1 MLKSKSFKEGVALL
15 CGTIIGSGYL
25 ILPFS
30 FLKAGV
36 LPNIFWLI
44 FFTCCLIIVNLI
56 YAEINLVTHNNHR
69 LPGYADLYLGKIF
82 KLLSRVIF
90 ILGILGGLIVYLIL
104 GSRFLILL
112 ASPIFKLS
120 TNNATLIFWILSSIV
135 VFLNFK
141 FSSKV
146 NLYLTIFTV
155 FIFFIVSI
163 FCLINADFNNFKII
177 PTESFF
183 FPYGLILY
191 SLIGWLVIPE
201 IIVLIQNN
209 KEDQKIIK
217 PIILIGTIIPM
228 VVYFVFGLSVFLL
241 LGANTSSD
249 AFTGLINFLP
259 QPLFIL
265 AALMAFLEILNSYFS
280 FGISAISTLKN
291 DFGFKKQTA
300 QILFLILPIAIFFIG
315 FIDFVKIIAV
325 LGASFESL
333 NILMILL
340 IYNKLKKTTK
350 NQEEKLI
357 SISKPLLIVLV
368 VIFVVGG
375 IIGTINVL

>member
-1 MLKSKSFKEGVALL
+1 MLKNKSFKEGVALL

-44 FFTCCLIIVNLI
+44 FFTCCLIIVNLV
-56 YAEINLVTHNNHR
+56 YAEINLVTNNNHR

-120 TNNATLIFWILSSIV
+120 TNSATLIFWILSSIV

-217 PIILIGTIIPM
+217 PIILVGTIIPM
-228 VVYFVFGLSVFLL
+228 VVYFIFGLSVFLL
-241 LGANTSSD
+241 SGANTSSD
-249 AFTGLINFLP
+249 AFTSLINFLP
-259 QPLFIL
+259 QPLFVL

-357 SISKPLLIVLV
+357 SIPKPLLIVLV

>member
-44 FFTCCLIIVNLI
+44 FFTCCLIIVNLV
-56 YAEINLVTHNNHR
+56 YAEINLVTNNNHR

-120 TNNATLIFWILSSIV
+120 TNSATLIFWILSSIV

-217 PIILIGTIIPM
+217 PIILVGTIIPM
-228 VVYFVFGLSVFLL
+228 VVYFIFGLSVFLL
-241 LGANTSSD
+241 SGANTSSD
-249 AFTGLINFLP
+249 AFTSLINFLP
-259 QPLFIL
+259 QPLFVL

-357 SISKPLLIVLV
+357 SIPKPLLIVLV

>member
-217 PIILIGTIIPM
+217 PIILVGTIIPM
-228 VVYFVFGLSVFLL
+228 VVYFIFGLSVFLL
-241 LGANTSSD
+241 SGANTSSD
-249 AFTGLINFLP
+249 AFTSLINFLP
-259 QPLFIL
+259 QPLFVL

-357 SISKPLLIVLV
+357 SIPKPLLIVLV

>member
-1 MLKSKSFKEGVALL
+1 MLKSKSLKEGIALL

-30 FLKAGV
+30 FLKAGI
-36 LPNIFWLI
+36 LPNTFWLI

-56 YAEINLVTHNNHR
+56 YAEINLITHNNHR
-69 LPGYADLYLGKIF
+69 LPGYANLYLGRAFEI
-82 KLLSRVIF
+82 LSKVIF
-90 ILGILGGLIVYLIL
+90 ILGILGGLVVYLIL

-112 ASPIFKLS
+112 VSPIFDLS
-120 TNNATLIFWILSSIV
+120 TDSATFIFWILSSLV

-155 FIFFIVSI
+155 IIFFTTSI
-163 FCLINADFNNFKII
+163 FCFTNADFNNFKII

-217 PIILIGTIIPM
+217 PIVVIGTIIPM
-228 VVYFVFGLSVFLL
+228 IVYFIFGLAVFLVA
-241 LGANTSSD
+241 GTNTSSD
-249 AFTGLINFLP
+249 AFTSLINFLP

-300 QILFLILPIAIFFIG
+300 QILFLILPIAIFLIG

-340 IYNKLKKTTK
+340 IYNKLKKTTRG
-350 NQEEKLI
+350 QEERFI
-357 SISKPLLIVLV
+357 SIPKPLLVALG
-368 VIFVVGG
+368 VIFVIGG

>member
-30 FLKAGV
+30 FLKAGI

-82 KLLSRVIF
+82 KLLSRAIF

-112 ASPIFKLS
+112 ASPIFNLS
-120 TNNATLIFWILSSIV
+120 TNNATLIFWILSSVV

-217 PIILIGTIIPM
+217 PIILIGTIIPT

-241 LGANTSSD
+241 LGANTSRD
-249 AFTGLINFLP
+249 AFTSLINFLP

-333 NILMILL
+333 NILTILL
-340 IYNKLKKTTK
+340 VYNKLKKTTK

>member
-217 PIILIGTIIPM
+217 PIILVGTIIPM
-228 VVYFVFGLSVFLL
+228 VVYFIFGLSVFLL
-241 LGANTSSD
+241 SGANTSSD
-249 AFTGLINFLP
+249 AFTSLINFLP
-259 QPLFIL
+259 QPLFVL

-357 SISKPLLIVLV
+357 SIPKPLLIVLI

>member
-82 KLLSRVIF
+82 KLLSRAIF

-217 PIILIGTIIPM
+217 PIILVGTIIPM
-228 VVYFVFGLSVFLL
+228 VVYFIFGLSVFLL
-241 LGANTSSD
+241 SGANTSSD
-249 AFTGLINFLP
+249 AFTSLINFLP
-259 QPLFIL
+259 QPLFVL

-357 SISKPLLIVLV
+357 SISKPLLIALV

>member
-30 FLKAGV
+30 FLKAGI

-44 FFTCCLIIVNLI
+44 FFTCCLIIINLI
-56 YAEINLVTHNNHR
+56 YAEINLATHNNHR
-69 LPGYADLYLGKIF
+69 LPGYADLYLGKIL

-217 PIILIGTIIPM
+217 PIILVGTIIPM

-241 LGANTSSD
+241 SGANTSSD
-249 AFTGLINFLP
+249 AFTSLINFLP
-259 QPLFIL
+259 QPLFVL

-357 SISKPLLIVLV
+357 SIPKPLLIVLI

>member
-30 FLKAGV
+30 FLKAGI

-44 FFTCCLIIVNLI
+44 FFTCCLIIVNLV
-56 YAEINLVTHNNHR
+56 YAEINLVTNNNHR

-217 PIILIGTIIPM
+217 PIILVGTIIPM
-228 VVYFVFGLSVFLL
+228 VVYFIFGLSVFLL
-241 LGANTSSD
+241 SGANTSSD
-249 AFTGLINFLP
+249 AFTSLINFLP
-259 QPLFIL
+259 QPLFVL

-357 SISKPLLIVLV
+357 SIPKPLLIVLV

>member
-1 MLKSKSFKEGVALL
+1 MLKNKSFKEGVALL

-217 PIILIGTIIPM
+217 PIILVGTIIPM
-228 VVYFVFGLSVFLL
+228 VVYFIFGLSVFLL
-241 LGANTSSD
+241 SGANTSSD
-249 AFTGLINFLP
+249 AFTSLINFLP
-259 QPLFIL
+259 QPLFVL

-357 SISKPLLIVLV
+357 SIPKPLLIVLV

>member
-44 FFTCCLIIVNLI
+44 FFTCCLIIVNLV
-56 YAEINLVTHNNHR
+56 YAEINLVTNNNHR

-217 PIILIGTIIPM
+217 PIILVGTIIPM
-228 VVYFVFGLSVFLL
+228 VVYFIFGLSVFLL
-241 LGANTSSD
+241 SGANTSSD
-249 AFTGLINFLP
+249 AFTSLINFLP
-259 QPLFIL
+259 QPLFVL

-357 SISKPLLIVLV
+357 SIPKPLLIVLV

>member
-120 TNNATLIFWILSSIV
+120 TNSATLIFWILSSIV

-163 FCLINADFNNFKII
+163 FCFINADFNNFKII

-217 PIILIGTIIPM
+217 PIILVGTIIPM

-241 LGANTSSD
+241 SGANTSSD
-249 AFTGLINFLP
+249 AFTSLINFLP
-259 QPLFIL
+259 QPLFVL

-357 SISKPLLIVLV
+357 SIPKPLLIVLV